1 MQQSNNPD
9 EVMLKR
15 SISSETI
22 RRRNGL
28 PGKSNIQ
35 ATCASKHNSIQRPK
49 SPLTRDCIRANGHV
63 ATLQRPANR
72 EGSNSAL
79 PSNVNDGRERPS
91 PETMPQ
97 HLSVSE
103 EQVKA
108 STTGQQLPTSCLPQ
122 NLLPQGRS
130 LPNEVPT
137 LDSTNKSEHNPLIGF
152 FTARV
157 AESVQ
162 NGPNLPLKA
171 SAFNPHLESP
181 SIRKT
186 VGVDHTKT
194 KPVGREAVGAPPQPT
209 VHRANFTNPQSDK
222 SRRVGMPMAAA
233 SPLQNRGSYK
243 PPQMKRPADNSGPR
257 LALGDVTNLVS
268 DVSGDVKRHK
278 IELEAQ
284 GASCNEGPLN
294 S

>member
-1 MQQSNNPD
+1 MPQSDHPD

-15 SISSETI
+15 SISSETN
-22 RRRNGL
+22 RRRNSL
-28 PGKSNIQ
+28 PGKANVQ
-35 ATCASKHNSIQRPK
+35 ATCATEHNSIQRPK
-49 SPLTRDCIRANGHV
+49 SPLTRDYIRANGHV
-63 ATLQRPANR
+63 ATLQRSTNR
-72 EGSNSAL
+72 EESNSAL
-79 PSNVNDGRERPS
+79 PLNVTDGKEKPS
-91 PETMPQ
+91 PETMLQ
-97 HLSVSE
+97 HLSSAE
-103 EQVKA
+103 HQVKA
-108 STTGQQLPTSCLPQ
+108 SKTGQQLPTSCPPQ
-122 NLLPQGRS
+122 KLSPQGRS

-137 LDSTNKSEHNPLIGF
+137 LDSTNTSEHNPLIGF

-157 AESVQ
+157 AESLQ
-162 NGPNLPLKA
+162 NGPDLPLKA

-209 VHRANFTNPQSDK
+209 VHRTNFTNPQSDK
-222 SRRVGMPMAAA
+222 SRRVGMPMAVA

-243 PPQMKRPADNSGPR
+243 PPQMKRPVDNSGPR
-257 LALGDVTNLVS
+257 LALGDVTNVVS
-268 DVSGDVKRHK
+268 DVGGDAKRHK

-284 GASCNEGPLN
+284 GASSNEGSLN